1 MLPRFRC
8 SLVLGQAILCALPP
22 LSAVVVAPQE
32 TMQTNKPADS
42 NPIVTRK
49 KSLTPVQNKINSQLW
64 NAIRQKRGEAGKN
77 GVPTQPVKLRT
88 DSQERVLVDIRAT
101 VSQQLNSR
109 IEALGG
115 KVVST
120 DERLQSTLAYLKL
133 ECLEELAAST
143 DVKFIVPAAE
153 SATH

>member
-1 MLPRFRC
+1 
-8 SLVLGQAILCALPP
+8 
-22 LSAVVVAPQE
+22 
-32 TMQTNKPADS
+32 
-42 NPIVTRK
+42 
-49 KSLTPVQNKINSQLW
+49 
-64 NAIRQKRGEAGKN
+64 
-77 GVPTQPVKLRT
+77 
-88 DSQERVLVDIRAT
+88 
-101 VSQQLNSR
+101 LNSR

-115 KVVST
+115 KVIST

>member
-1 MLPRFRC
+1 
-8 SLVLGQAILCALPP
+8 
-22 LSAVVVAPQE
+22 
-32 TMQTNKPADS
+32 MQTKMPADS
-42 NPIVTRK
+42 NPVATSK
-49 KSLTPVQNKINSQLW
+49 KSLTPVQKKINSQLW
-64 NAIRQKRGEAGKN
+64 NAIRQRRGEAGKH
-77 GVPTQPVKLRT
+77 GVPSQPVKLRT